1 MVVPRIAPVMFTSSV
16 VAIAG
21 YFYKLKFVKGVV
33 DAALELVDRVVNRV
47 DQALED
53 NAERLAEVV
62 ATVARGA
69 CVVTI
74 VDDDE
79 PDQTELES
87 AVAELEQQIAE
98 ANALGEETGPVEKIL
113 EEVRLELESVRSRKG
128 PR

>member
-62 ATVARGA
+62 ATMS
-69 CVVTI
+69 
-74 VDDDE
+74 
-79 PDQTELES
+79 L
-87 AVAELEQQIAE
+87 
-98 ANALGEETGPVEKIL
+98 
-113 EEVRLELESVRSRKG
+113 
-128 PR
+128 

>member
-1 MVVPRIAPVMFTSSV
+1 MSAPKEIAVIGAGHVGAPH
-16 VAIAG
+16 AIMIA
-21 YFYKLKFVKGVV
+21 KKCPDVK
-33 DAALELVDRVVNRV
+33 
-47 DQALED
+47 
-53 NAERLAEVV
+53 
-62 ATVARGA
+62 
-69 CVVTI
+69 VTI